1 MMEILTTGNVELSL
15 DEYNKMRDEIA
26 SLKAQL
32 EQAIKERDDVY
43 TKKKVRVIYKNEQG
57 RIVDFENLDD
67 VTEELSEQFKENLEE
82 MKKIT
87 GDAIKTIQE
96 KDAEFDKTIAQ
107 INKEFKELTQR
118 GLEAELENSRLKK
131 RNLWQRIWNK

>member
-1 MMEILTTGNVELSL
+1 MEILTTGNVELSL
-15 DEYNKMRDEIA
+15 DEYNKMRDENA

-32 EQAIKERDDVY
+32 EQAVKERDDVY

-67 VTEELSEQFKENLEE
+67 VIEELSKQFKENLDEVKKIFDERAEE
-82 MKKIT
+82 AKERDAQMKKTAQEIHKKFDEIT
-87 GDAIKTIQE
+87 KHT
-96 KDAEFDKTIAQ
+96 
-107 INKEFKELTQR
+107 
-118 GLEAELENSRLKK
+118 LEVELENSLLKN

>member
-1 MMEILTTGNVELSL
+1 MEILTTGNVELSL
-15 DEYNKMRDEIA
+15 EEYNKLRDENA

-43 TKKKVRVIYKNEQG
+43 TKKKVRVIYKNEEG

-67 VTEELSEQFKENLEE
+67 VIEELSEQFKENLDAA
-82 MKKIT
+82 KKHL
-87 GDAIKTIQE
+87 DERAKEIKECEAEIEKTAQE
-96 KDAEFDKTIAQ
+96 IYKKFD
-107 INKEFKELTQR
+107 ELTKHT
-118 GLEAELENSRLKK
+118 LEVELENSRLKN

>member
-1 MMEILTTGNVELSL
+1 MEFLTTGNVELSL
-15 DEYNKMRDEIA
+15 DEYNKMRDENT

-32 EQAIKERDDVY
+32 EQAVKERDDVY

-67 VTEELSEQFKENLEE
+67 VIEELSKQFKENLDEV
-82 MKKIT
+82 KKIFDERAEEAKER
-87 GDAIKTIQE
+87 DAQMEKTAQE
-96 KDAEFDKTIAQ
+96 IHKKFDEITKHT
-107 INKEFKELTQR
+107 
-118 GLEAELENSRLKK
+118 LEVELENSLLKN

>member
-1 MMEILTTGNVELSL
+1 MEFLTTGNVELSL
-15 DEYNKMRDEIA
+15 EEYNKMRDENA

-43 TKKKVRVIYKNEQG
+43 SKKKVRVIYKDEEG

-67 VTEELSEQFKENLEE
+67 VIEELSEQFKENLDAAKKHLDERAKEIKEGAAEIEKEE
-82 MKKIT
+82 QKLFKKF
-87 GDAIKTIQE
+87 E
-96 KDAEFDKTIAQ
+96 
-107 INKEFKELTQR
+107 ELTKHT
-118 GLEAELENSRLKK
+118 LEVELENSRLKN

>member
-1 MMEILTTGNVELSL
+1 MEILTTGNVELSL
-15 DEYNKMRDEIA
+15 DEYNKMRDENA

-32 EQAIKERDDVY
+32 EQAVKERDDVY

-67 VTEELSEQFKENLEE
+67 VTEELSENFKENLEE
-82 MKKIT
+82 MKKIVD
-87 GDAIKTIQE
+87 DAIKTIQE
-96 KDAEFDKTIAQ
+96 KDVEFDKTIAR

-118 GLEAELENSRLKK
+118 ALEAELENSRLKK

>member
-1 MMEILTTGNVELSL
+1 MEILTTGNVELSL

-32 EQAIKERDDVY
+32 EQAVKERDDVY
-43 TKKKVRVIYKNEQG
+43 TKKKVRVIYKNAQG

-67 VTEELSEQFKENLEE
+67 VTEELSENFKENLEE
-82 MKKIT
+82 MKKIVD
-87 GDAIKTIQE
+87 DAIKTIQE
-96 KDAEFDKTIAQ
+96 KDAEFDKTIAR

-118 GLEAELENSRLKK
+118 GLEAELENSRLKN

>member
-1 MMEILTTGNVELSL
+1 MEILTTGNVELSL
-15 DEYNKMRDEIA
+15 DEYNKMRDENA

-67 VTEELSEQFKENLEE
+67 VTEELSENFKENLEE
-82 MKKIT
+82 MKKIVDGT
-87 GDAIKTIQE
+87 IKTIQE

-118 GLEAELENSRLKK
+118 ALEAELENSRLKN

>member
-1 MMEILTTGNVELSL
+1 MEFLTTGNVELSL
-15 DEYNKMRDEIA
+15 EEYNKMRDENA

-43 TKKKVRVIYKNEQG
+43 TKKKVRVIYKDEEG

-67 VTEELSEQFKENLEE
+67 VIEELSEQLKENLDAA
-82 MKKIT
+82 KKHLDERTKEIKECESQLEKKTQEIHKRFDEIT
-87 GDAIKTIQE
+87 KHT
-96 KDAEFDKTIAQ
+96 
-107 INKEFKELTQR
+107 
-118 GLEAELENSRLKK
+118 LEVELENSLLKN

>member
-1 MMEILTTGNVELSL
+1 MEFLTIGNVELSL

-26 SLKAQL
+26 SLKVQL

-67 VTEELSEQFKENLEE
+67 VTEELSEQFKENCEE
-82 MKKIT
+82 IKKIVD
-87 GDAIKTIQE
+87 DAIKTVQE
-96 KDAEFDKTIAQ
+96 KDVEFDKTMARID
-107 INKEFKELTQR
+107 KEFKELTQR
-118 GLEAELENSRLKK
+118 ALEAELENSRLKK

>member
-1 MMEILTTGNVELSL
+1 MEILTTGNVELSL

-32 EQAIKERDDVY
+32 EQAVKERDDVY
-43 TKKKVRVIYKNEQG
+43 TKKKVRVIYKNGQG

-67 VTEELSEQFKENLEE
+67 VIEELSEQFKENCEE
-82 MKKIT
+82 MKKIVD
-87 GDAIKTIQE
+87 DAIKNIQE
-96 KDAEFDKTIAQ
+96 KDAEFDKTIAR

>member
-1 MMEILTTGNVELSL
+1 MEILTTGNVELSL
-15 DEYNKMRDEIA
+15 EEYNKLRDENA

-43 TKKKVRVIYKNEQG
+43 TKKKVRVIYKNEEG

-67 VTEELSEQFKENLEE
+67 VIEELSEQFKENLDEV
-82 MKKIT
+82 KKIF
-87 GDAIKTIQE
+87 DE
-96 KDAEFDKTIAQ
+96 RAEEAKERDAQ
-107 INKEFKELTQR
+107 IEKTAQEIHKKFDEIKKHT
-118 GLEAELENSRLKK
+118 LEVELENSRLKN

>member
-1 MMEILTTGNVELSL
+1 MEFLTTGNVELSL
-15 DEYNKMRDEIA
+15 EEYNKMRDENA

-43 TKKKVRVIYKNEQG
+43 TKKKVRVIYKDEEG

-67 VTEELSEQFKENLEE
+67 VIEELSEQFKENLDAV
-82 MKKIT
+82 KKHL
-87 GDAIKTIQE
+87 DERAKEIKEGAAEIE
-96 KDAEFDKTIAQ
+96 KEGQKLYKKF
-107 INKEFKELTQR
+107 EELTKHT
-118 GLEAELENSRLKK
+118 LEVELENLRLKN

>member
-1 MMEILTTGNVELSL
+1 MEILTKGNVELSL
-15 DEYNKMRDEIA
+15 GEYNKLRDENT

-43 TKKKVRVIYKNEQG
+43 TKKKVRVIYKDEEG

-67 VTEELSEQFKENLEE
+67 VIEELSEQFKGNCEE
-82 MKKIT
+82 MKKNVD
-87 GDAIKTIQE
+87 DAIKCILE
-96 KDAEFDKTIAQ
+96 KDAEFDKTIAR

-118 GLEAELENSRLKK
+118 ALEVELENSRLKN

>member
-1 MMEILTTGNVELSL
+1 MEILTTGNVELSL

-32 EQAIKERDDVY
+32 EQAVKERDDVY
-43 TKKKVRVIYKNEQG
+43 TKKKVRVIYKNGQG

-67 VTEELSEQFKENLEE
+67 VIEELSEQFKENCED
-82 MKKIT
+82 MKKIVN
-87 GDAIKTIQE
+87 DAIKNIQE
-96 KDAEFDKTIAQ
+96 KDAEFDKTIAR

-118 GLEAELENSRLKK
+118 ALEAELENSRLKK